1 MTNGEAL
8 EKITQD
14 LSKLQKELD
23 DVLERDILGDGGTVV
38 FHTEYEICALAN
50 KIKIAKYMI
59 RRFLYRRSAFC
70 ENADLKE
77 LFDLYIYFDMMSE
90 HFKPASDAD

>member
-23 DVLERDILGDGGTVV
+23 DVLERDILGGGETV

-50 KIKIAKYMI
+50 KIKIAKHMI
-59 RRFLYRRSAFC
+59 RTFLYRRAAFY

-77 LFDLYIYFDMMSE
+77 LFDLYIYFDTMSE
-90 HFKPASDAD
+90 HFKPALDAD